1 MRTGTTAHK
10 DGGEALYRAFARTQ
24 FARSFALLQRNDL
37 CRIWGLP
44 RRPRRRKG
52 RIVQAAMARSPFN
65 ASRKEHVSDP
75 PRRRQERG
83 QGDKGCGSCGRCR
96 QPEAWCIKLLAM
108 MG

>member
-44 RRPRRRKG
+44 RRPRRRIG
-52 RIVQAAMARSPFN
+52 RIVQAAMARSPFK
-65 ASRKEHVSDP
+65 ASRKGHAVSKP
-75 PRRRQERG
+75 ASPASGRG
-83 QGDKGCGSCGRCR
+83 QGDRMPIVRSMPPAGGVV
-96 QPEAWCIKLLAM
+96 
-108 MG
+108 